1 MQTQIKDVAGGLASL
16 GRYGDTYMVHAAE
29 GETVIPAEILQ
40 ANPQLKLDL
49 FRQMRM
55 MGIQDPNRY
64 IVGNTLNSLNPITG
78 QPEFFFKKL
87 WKMTKKIA
95 PVVVGAWNPGA
106 GAALGAVLGGT
117 SKNGGIKGALGGA
130 AAGYFGG
137 HALKG
142 GIGSFTGMPQGATFG
157 SKLMAGLRGAGGGL
171 RTGFGNLA
179 GTLGMPNLSRG
190 IHGIGVPTGAGTMV
204 GTPGAQA
211 RSAAAMQNLIN
222 QSQPMA
228 QQQGG
233 GGQGSGQPG
242 GNFWS
247 GIGSFLSG
255 SGGKMLGGLAAAGIP
270 AYLGMKYAK
279 KFQEEQQD
287 PKYQDKLRRAADP
300 VGESGKDY
308 FAMTLGERRSPE
320 GQKAARM
327 AGITPMMTREALAR
341 STGMESPEAEQ
352 FFESMGY
359 NPTQYAAG
367 GGRITGPGTG
377 TSDSIPAQLSNNEYV
392 MTAKAVRGAGNGNT
406 DLGAARMYD
415 LMSRFEGL
423 A

>member
-233 GGQGSGQPG
+233 GGLFRGLGS
-242 GNFWS
+242 
-247 GIGSFLSG
+247 
-255 SGGKMLGGLAAAGIP
+255 LAAAGIP
-270 AYLGMKYAK
+270 AYLGTKYAQR
-279 KFQEEQQD
+279 FQEEQKD
-287 PKYQDKLRRAADP
+287 PKYQDELRLAADP
-300 VGESGKDY
+300 VGHAGKEY
-308 FAMTLGERRSPE
+308 FSMTLGERRSPE
-320 GQKAARM
+320 GQQAARR
-327 AGITPMMTREALAR
+327 AGIQPMMTKEALAR